1 MKFFYSILFP
11 PQIFL
16 TNREYRPSSFIREV
30 PTFLYH
36 RHFLVTNVNLQT
48 FEHLKK
54 FLFFSKYSSFFDES
68 IKTAEGETL
77 LVHKMKGACYDTMR
91 IFFKER

>member
-30 PTFLYH
+30 PTFLYD

-48 FEHLKK
+48 NS
-54 FLFFSKYSSFFDES
+54 FFSKYSSFFDES
-68 IKTAEGETL
+68 IKTAEEETL
-77 LVHKMKGACYDTMR
+77 LVHKMKGAWYDTMR

>member
-30 PTFLYH
+30 PTFLYD

-48 FEHLKK
+48 FQHLKK
-54 FLFFSKYSSFFDES
+54 FFFSKYSSFFDES
-68 IKTAEGETL
+68 IKTAEEETL
-77 LVHKMKGACYDTMR
+77 LVHKMKGAWYDTMR

>member
-11 PQIFL
+11 PQTFL

-30 PTFLYH
+30 PTFLYD

-48 FEHLKK
+48 FQRFEKIFI
-54 FLFFSKYSSFFDES
+54 FLKYSSFFGES
-68 IKTAEGETL
+68 IKTAEEETL